1 MKGIKDHGK
10 QLIEYNEFIKK
21 DFNVDRDSIPLE
33 EQKKVFNEL
42 IEKRS
47 FEFRDIF

>member
-1 MKGIKDHGK
+1 MKAIEDHGK

-21 DFNVDRDSIPLE
+21 DFNVDRDSMSLE
-33 EQKKVFNEL
+33 EQKKVFNGL

-47 FEFRDIF
+47 FEFQDIF

>member
-33 EQKKVFNEL
+33 GQKKVFNEL